1 MMGSGFGEG
10 LARSFAVM
18 GCLLVLIG
26 AGLGIFLWWAI
37 PALCRFIAA
46 HWH

>member
-1 MMGSGFGEG
+1 MNGSD
-10 LARSFAVM
+10 LAAGMANSLFWG
-18 GCLLVLIG
+18 GCLTFLAG
-26 AGLGIFLWWAI
+26 AGVGIGLWVAI